1 MANQE
6 QQKSEIAEINRI
18 VSEMKAMFDSFLVGM
33 KKISDDPELS
43 RQFVEELE
51 DTFRKQR

>member
-6 QQKSEIAEINRI
+6 QQKSEIAEINRL
-18 VSEMKAMFDSFLVGM
+18 VSEMQAMFDSFLVGM
-33 KKISDDPELS
+33 KKISDDPDLS

-51 DTFRKQR
+51 DTLKKQR

>member
-6 QQKSEIAEINRI
+6 QQKSEIAEINRL
-18 VSEMKAMFDSFLVGM
+18 VSEMQAMFDSFLVGM

-51 DTFRKQR
+51 DTFKKQR

>member
-1 MANQE
+1 MSNQE
-6 QQKSEIAEINRI
+6 QQKSEIEEISRL
-18 VSEMKAMFDSFLVGM
+18 VSEMQAMFDSFLVGM

-51 DTFRKQR
+51 DTLKKAR